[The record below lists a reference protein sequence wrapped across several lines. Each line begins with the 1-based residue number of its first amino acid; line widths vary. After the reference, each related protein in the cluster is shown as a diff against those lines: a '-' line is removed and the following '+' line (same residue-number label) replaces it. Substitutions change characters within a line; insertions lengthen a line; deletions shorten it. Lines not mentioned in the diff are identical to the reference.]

1 MEQEGVIV
9 RQTEPTE
16 WLNSLVTVI
25 KPNGSVRLCLD
36 PRDLNSAIKR
46 PYYPMLTID
55 EIVSR
60 MLNAKYFSKLDA
72 TSGFLQIQLD
82 EESSKL
88 CTFNSPI
95 GRYRFLRMPFGLNC
109 ASEMY
114 KV

>member
-1 MEQEGVIV
+1 
-9 RQTEPTE
+9 
-16 WLNSLVTVI
+16 
-25 KPNGSVRLCLD
+25 
-36 PRDLNSAIKR
+36 
-46 PYYPMLTID
+46 MLTID

-60 MLNAKYFSKLDA
+60 MPNAKYFSKLDA
-72 TSGFLQIQLD
+72 TSGFLQIQCD

>member
-36 PRDLNSAIKR
+36 PSYLNSAIKR
-46 PYYPMLTID
+46 PLTIA

-60 MLNAKYFSKLDA
+60 MPNAKYFSKLDA
-72 TSGFLQIQLD
+72 TSGFLQIQCD